1 MWLGSTELTSPGPAD
16 EAPGFV
22 VASPV
27 RQPASRGAAAAPAP
41 TMVRNVRRFSGR
53 AGRGAGVSYFIV
65 AFTSSCDW
73 GNALRTAPASA
84 CRSGTNTTIV
94 AINTR
99 TRKTTNQPTPGH
111 QPPSERPEREQKR

>member
-73 GNALRTAPASA
+73 GTLCERLRPALVEADRKSTRLNSSHVASSYA
-84 CRSGTNTTIV
+84 VYCL
-94 AINTR
+94 
-99 TRKTTNQPTPGH
+99 
-111 QPPSERPEREQKR
+111 